1 MLRKI
6 IGFIA
11 FILTGSFLLINSLNI
26 AKDIISY
33 IIIIAIAGFYFNGL
47 VTHYKD
53 LKE

>member
-11 FILTGSFLLINSLNI
+11 FILTGSYLLINSFNI

-33 IIIIAIAGFYFNGL
+33 VIIIVIAGFYFNGL
-47 VTHYKD
+47 ITHYKE
-53 LKE
+53 LNE